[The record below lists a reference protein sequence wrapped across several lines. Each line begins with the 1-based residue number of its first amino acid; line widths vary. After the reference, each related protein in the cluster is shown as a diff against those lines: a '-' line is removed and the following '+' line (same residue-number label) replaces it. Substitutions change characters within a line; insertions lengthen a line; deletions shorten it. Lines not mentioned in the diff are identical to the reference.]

1 MHKKTYKGIWVDY
14 NQDWLELYQKRD
26 QWALTAYEKFINQ
39 VDDALKA
46 DLTRSDQITI
56 VVYGSTQ
63 VGKTSLILKILGIN
77 DLHMAEVSKLLRG
90 GREIGKSATIMP
102 IRYRRSADDQWHIHD
117 IKGKDTTVSTIEE
130 YFKNLRE
137 NVEKAQTNTTNIIDV
152 YIPQYYFSQQSDVV
166 LDIRILDLPGTQ
178 ALNKNEQHHVQQ
190 ISAKYGANADL
201 ILLVGLY
208 DDLAFVNPSR
218 LMLDQFKHW
227 TSQPSRFKVILTRA
241 FSPSTIIDYVKQN
254 QNSFTLDTFKD
265 RIFQQLSTHDFQ
277 VPQECQDIIFPLEF
291 GDSLE
296 NIKAKH
302 SDYFALIDSV
312 NQNSFK
318 LLHIEICKAAN
329 PYSRFKNGFDVQRLA
344 KVRIDEEKKR
354 FNADSEEIDQKLIS
368 LRGVISSLQEEKNK
382 IDSLKESH
390 LLSDEYFSMIQGR
403 YSFGWFQIQ
412 YIDLNQYYSKPKSH
426 SVSSLKELAKKYAS
440 SLKNQWREVGKYIDK
455 EEKDLNFSFGLSP
468 SLDTENLKACNE
480 KLESYLADTYWF
492 DSTFEEDY
500 QMLKNALQKQGK
512 LFAREGWDQ
521 LTTYINQQRVY
532 INQQCEKLEKR
543 FQQLKYVEKQKLGE
557 VFKLQ
562 EQQSDLKI
570 RHQNFIA
577 RMETAQQHGGAFENL
592 MKRSFEEA
600 YQQSKT
606 DFFNE
611 QDPVKKFY
619 RLWYSMLLET
629 QYDEMML
636 GVKG

>member
-77 DLHMAEVSKLLRG
+77 DVHMAEVSKLLRG
-90 GREIGKSATIMP
+90 GRELGKSATIMP
-102 IRYRRSADDQWHIHD
+102 IRYRRSADDQWYIHD
-117 IKGKDTTVSTIEE
+117 TKGKDTTVFTIEE

-137 NVEKAQTNTTNIIDV
+137 NVEKAQTNTMNIIDV

-190 ISAKYGANADL
+190 ISAKYAANADL

-254 QNSFTLDTFKD
+254 QNSFTLYTFKD

-277 VPQECQDIIFPLEF
+277 VPQECLDIIFPLEF

-296 NIKAKH
+296 NIKAKN

-312 NQNSFK
+312 NQSSFK
-318 LLHIEICKAAN
+318 LLHKEICKAAN

-344 KVRIDEEKKR
+344 KVRIDEEKKK
-354 FNADSEEIDQKLIS
+354 FNADSEEIDQKLIN
-368 LRGVISSLQEEKNK
+368 LRGVISSLQEGKNK
-382 IDSLKESH
+382 IDILKESH

-403 YSFGWFQIQ
+403 YSLGWFQIQ
-412 YIDLNQYYSKPKSH
+412 YIDLNQYYLKPKLH

-500 QMLKNALQKQGK
+500 QMLKNALQKEGK

-532 INQQCEKLEKR
+532 IEQQCEKLEKR
-543 FQQLKYVEKQKLGE
+543 LQQLKYVEKQKLGE

-570 RHQNFIA
+570 RHLNFIA
-577 RMETAQQHGGAFENL
+577 RMETAQQHGGAFESL

-600 YQQSKT
+600 CQQAKT

>member
-1 MHKKTYKGIWVDY
+1 MRKKTYKGIWVDY

-102 IRYRRSADDQWHIHD
+102 IRYRRSADDQWHIND

-152 YIPQYYFSQQSDVV
+152 YIPQYYFSQQLDVV

-318 LLHIEICKAAN
+318 LLHKEICKAAN

-368 LRGVISSLQEEKNK
+368 LGGVICSLQEGKNK

-403 YSFGWFQIQ
+403 YSLGWFQIQ

-500 QMLKNALQKQGK
+500 QMLKNALQKEGK

-521 LTTYINQQRVY
+521 LTTYINQQRAY
-532 INQQCEKLEKR
+532 IEQQCEKLEKR
-543 FQQLKYVEKQKLGE
+543 LQQLKYVEKQKLGE

-577 RMETAQQHGGAFENL
+577 RMETAQQHGGAFESL

>member
-77 DLHMAEVSKLLRG
+77 DVHMAEVSKLLRG

-117 IKGKDTTVSTIEE
+117 IKGKDKTVSTIEE

-318 LLHIEICKAAN
+318 LLHKEICKAAN

-344 KVRIDEEKKR
+344 KVRINEEKKR
-354 FNADSEEIDQKLIS
+354 FNADSEEMEQKIIS
-368 LRGVISSLQEEKNK
+368 LRGVISSLQEGKNK

-403 YSFGWFQIQ
+403 YSLGWFETQ
-412 YIDLNQYYSKPKSH
+412 YIDLNQYYLKPKLH
-426 SVSSLKELAKKYAS
+426 SVSSLKELAKKYTS

-500 QMLKNALQKQGK
+500 QMLKNALRKEGK

-532 INQQCEKLEKR
+532 IEQQCEKLEKR
-543 FQQLKYVEKQKLGE
+543 LQQLKYVEKQKLGE

-577 RMETAQQHGGAFENL
+577 RMETAQQHGGAFESL

-600 YQQSKT
+600 CQQSKT

-611 QDPVKKFY
+611 QNPVKKFY

>member
-77 DLHMAEVSKLLRG
+77 DVHMAEVSKLLRG

-117 IKGKDTTVSTIEE
+117 TKGKDTTVSTIEE

-137 NVEKAQTNTTNIIDV
+137 NVEKAQTNTMNIIDV

-296 NIKAKH
+296 NIKAKN

-312 NQNSFK
+312 NQSSFK
-318 LLHIEICKAAN
+318 LLHKEICKAAN

-344 KVRIDEEKKR
+344 KVRIDEEKKK
-354 FNADSEEIDQKLIS
+354 FNADSEEIDQKLIN
-368 LRGVISSLQEEKNK
+368 LRGVISSLQEGKNK
-382 IDSLKESH
+382 IDILKESH

-403 YSFGWFQIQ
+403 YSLSWFQIQ
-412 YIDLNQYYSKPKSH
+412 YIDLNQYYLKPKSH

-492 DSTFEEDY
+492 DSTFEDDY
-500 QMLKNALQKQGK
+500 QMLKNALQKEGK

-532 INQQCEKLEKR
+532 IEQQCEKLEKR
-543 FQQLKYVEKQKLGE
+543 LQQLKYVEKQKLGE

-570 RHQNFIA
+570 RHLNFIA
-577 RMETAQQHGGAFENL
+577 RMETAQQHGGAFESL

-600 YQQSKT
+600 CQQSKT

>member
-14 NQDWLELYQKRD
+14 NQDWLELYQQRD

-77 DLHMAEVSKLLRG
+77 DVHMAEVSKLLRG

-102 IRYRRSADDQWHIHD
+102 IRYRRSADDQWHIYD
-117 IKGKDTTVSTIEE
+117 IKGKDTTFSTIEE

-137 NVEKAQTNTTNIIDV
+137 NVEKGQKNTTNIIDV

-178 ALNKNEQHHVQQ
+178 ALNKNEQHHVEQ
-190 ISAKYGANADL
+190 ISEKYVANADL

-208 DDLAFVNPSR
+208 DDLAFINPSR

-277 VPQECQDIIFPLEF
+277 VPRECQDIIFPLEF

-296 NIKAKH
+296 NIQAKH

-318 LLHIEICKAAN
+318 LLLKEICKAAN

-344 KVRIDEEKKR
+344 KVHVEEEKKR
-354 FNADSEEIDQKLIS
+354 FNAKNKEIDQKIIK
-368 LRGVISSLQEEKNK
+368 LRGVISSLKEEINK
-382 IDSLKESH
+382 MDSLKESY
-390 LLSDEYFSMIQGR
+390 LSNDEYFIILQGR
-403 YSFGWFQIQ
+403 YSLSWFQMQYSNLDYIRPKIQ
-412 YIDLNQYYSKPKSH
+412 R
-426 SVSSLKELAKKYAS
+426 VSSLKEAAKIYAS
-440 SLKNQWREVGKYIDK
+440 DLKKRWREVVKYIDEK
-455 EEKDLNFSFGLSP
+455 EEKLNFSFGLPP
-468 SLDTENLKACNE
+468 SLDTKNLKACDV
-480 KLESYLADTYWF
+480 KLEKYSIDAYWL

-500 QMLKNALQKQGK
+500 QMLKIASQKEGERFAEQGCSQLQK
-512 LFAREGWDQ
+512 
-521 LTTYINQQRVY
+521 YINQQLVR
-532 INQQCEKLEKR
+532 IIQECEKLEKR
-543 FQQLKYVEKQKLGE
+543 IQQLKHVEKQKLDE
-557 VFKLQ
+557 ELKLQ
-562 EQQSDLKI
+562 NQQYHLKI
-570 RHQNFIA
+570 RHHNFIA
-577 RMETAQQHGGAFENL
+577 RMETTEQHGQAFEGL

-600 YQQSKT
+600 CQQSKT

-629 QYDEMML
+629 QYDEMM
-636 GVKG
+636 K